1 MLKILKGVP
10 QGSIL
15 GPILFLIYINDLPKC
30 TKLFSLLFADDTTL
44 SDSDSDIQTLIS
56 RVNTEFR
63 KITHYFRIN
72 KLSLHP
78 EKTKFMLFSTNKTV
92 INLDIELFINNN
104 SPGVVHENPNLIHR
118 MERIDSNSKIPAMR
132 FLSVFFYP
140 SLNFKFHV
148 QQIMT
153 KVSRALY
160 ILRTVKNVLIP
171 IALKSLYY
179 TLFHCHLIYAMPI

>member
-1 MLKILKGVP
+1 
-10 QGSIL
+10 
-15 GPILFLIYINDLPKC
+15 
-30 TKLFSLLFADDTTL
+30 
-44 SDSDSDIQTLIS
+44 
-56 RVNTEFR
+56 
-63 KITHYFRIN
+63 
-72 KLSLHP
+72 
-78 EKTKFMLFSTNKTV
+78 MLFSTNKTV

-118 MERIDSNSKIPAMR
+118 MERIDLNSKIPAMR
-132 FLSVFFYP
+132 FLGVFFDP

-160 ILRTVKNVLIP
+160 ILRTVKNVLTP

-179 TLFHCHLIYAMPI
+179 TLFHCHLIYTVFGHFLNLEHIIVK